1 MEMNRS
7 RLTEQEVVK
16 MFININLNF
25 LKVFAITAL
34 VLSLITV
41 PAAQGF
47 SVPSAI
53 ASSAVQTQAN
63 ASTVVFT
70 YDASVKQ
77 YEHHIEGKALAGSKL
92 RVVYDAGRK
101 NMLFKSSDTIYMR
114 YSYDFWKSCQD
125 VKLTKNS
132 KGQYVGLVNLPSE
145 VTTMQSA
152 FFAAYP
158 YDNNRSWGFIWD
170 SNYGKNFSV
179 NIISKKEI
187 EQKEKY
193 DMICQNTK

>member
-1 MEMNRS
+1 
-7 RLTEQEVVK
+7 
-16 MFININLNF
+16 MFININLKF
-25 LKVFAITAL
+25 LKVIAVTAL
-34 VLSLITV
+34 VFSLTAI
-41 PAAQGF
+41 PAASKF
-47 SVPSAI
+47 SSSNAI
-53 ASSAVQTQAN
+53 AAQAVSTAQTQSN
-63 ASTVVFT
+63 AATVMFT
-70 YDASVKQ
+70 YDAGVKQ

-101 NMLFKSSDTIYMR
+101 TVIFKGCDTIYMR

-132 KGQYVGLVNLPSE
+132 KGQYVGLVALPPD

-158 YDNNRSWGFIWD
+158 YDNYRSWGFIWD
-170 SNYGKNFSV
+170 SNYGRNFSV

>member
-1 MEMNRS
+1 M
-7 RLTEQEVVK
+7 L
-16 MFININLNF
+16 ININLNF
-25 LKVFAITAL
+25 LKVIVSTVL
-34 VLSLITV
+34 VLSFV
-41 PAAQGF
+41 AGPAA
-47 SVPSAI
+47 SAFA
-53 ASSAVQTQAN
+53 ASSNQTN
-63 ASTVVFT
+63 AASVVFT
-70 YDASVKQ
+70 YNASVKQ

-92 RVVYDAGRK
+92 RVVYDTCRK
-101 NMLFKSSDTIYMR
+101 NILFKNSDTIYMR

-132 KGQYVGLVNLPSE
+132 KGQYVGLVTLPPD

-158 YDNNRSWGFIWD
+158 YDNYRSWGFIWD

-187 EQKEKY
+187 EQKEKF
-193 DMICQNTK
+193 DMLCQNTK

>member
-1 MEMNRS
+1 
-7 RLTEQEVVK
+7 

-25 LKVFAITAL
+25 LKVIAMAAL
-34 VLSLITV
+34 VLSL
-41 PAAQGF
+41 AAGP
-47 SVPSAI
+47 VASAFA
-53 ASSAVQTQAN
+53 ASSNQSGSN
-63 ASTVVFT
+63 AASVIFT
-70 YDASVKQ
+70 YNASVKQ

-92 RVVYDAGRK
+92 RVVYDTGRK
-101 NMLFKSSDTIYMR
+101 NVIFKDSETIYMR

-132 KGQYVGLVNLPSE
+132 KGQYVGLVTLPAD
-145 VTTMQSA
+145 VNTMQSA

-158 YDNNRSWGFIWD
+158 YDNYRSWGFIWD